1 MAVKGY
7 LTIEDKV
14 GMFGF
19 GHMYTLIK
27 TGKGEEL
34 LSGDERTASMF
45 LFATGDRIVV
55 SEEKYSMFLGA
66 KKEQRSDFYKQFSY
80 FELHLGYF
88 AFGLGISILGC
99 VVSLKL
105 SSVLNSISV
114 ISILILLVLN
124 IVFFFLLR
132 RRTVEGRKLQDEIE
146 GFKLFLSVTE
156 KDRMNFHNPP
166 GKTPELF
173 EKFLPYALALGV
185 EQNWAEQFSKV
196 FEEMSKTANGYHP
209 AWYVGNDF
217 NTLSAVG
224 FATNFSGSFSHAISA
239 SSTAPGSSSGFG
251 GGFSGGGGGGG
262 GGGGW

>member
-1 MAVKGY
+1 
-7 LTIEDKV
+7 
-14 GMFGF
+14 
-19 GHMYTLIK
+19 
-27 TGKGEEL
+27 
-34 LSGDERTASMF
+34 
-45 LFATGDRIVV
+45 
-55 SEEKYSMFLGA
+55 
-66 KKEQRSDFYKQFSY
+66 
-80 FELHLGYF
+80 
-88 AFGLGISILGC
+88 
-99 VVSLKL
+99 
-105 SSVLNSISV
+105 
-114 ISILILLVLN
+114 LILLVLN